1 MRRWYPV
8 VVVAA
13 ALALS
18 LLVYPHLPEQV
29 PVQWGVSGQIERWG
43 QRWEGAFALPLLMLV
58 MWGALR
64 FLPRTDPRAENY
76 AKMQSTYDV
85 LVNAALTVFLV
96 MHAMILGVALG
107 YDLPLERLMPALAGA
122 LFVVL
127 GNVLPRARSN
137 WWFGIRT
144 PWTLSNDRVWAR
156 THRVGGYAMTAAGI
170 LVVLGAIALPAPWAF
185 YAFLAAAVP
194 AAAGPVIYS
203 YFAWRKE
210 TRS

>member
-1 MRRWYPV
+1 
-8 VVVAA
+8 
-13 ALALS
+13 
-18 LLVYPHLPEQV
+18 
-29 PVQWGVSGQIERWG
+29 
-43 QRWEGAFALPLLMLV
+43 
-58 MWGALR
+58 
-64 FLPRTDPRAENY
+64 
-76 AKMQSTYDV
+76 MQSTYDL
-85 LVNAALTVFLV
+85 LVNSLLTVFLV

-107 YDLPLERLMPALAGA
+107 YGLPLERLIPALVGA

-127 GNVLPRARSN
+127 GNALPRARPN

-170 LVVLGAIALPAPWAF
+170 LVVLAAIALPAPWAF
-185 YAFLAAAVP
+185 YAFLAAVAP

-210 TRS
+210 SRS